1 MAISAKSRRELAL
14 AIGLVVPA
22 IIILLGMILFP
33 VGYNF
38 FLSFFEKHMFVP
50 QAKFVGI
57 DNYLYLITRD
67 REFLNALINGFIYAF
82 GSIAL
87 QLGLGLGAALLL
99 AQRFKGRSFF
109 MALFFFP
116 YMIPTIIVVILWK
129 WLLDAS
135 HGYVNYLLTSC
146 NIIHSPV
153 VWLSEKYILLVLIF
167 VSVWQFTPF
176 VFFTLLVKLETIPKE
191 LYEAAMVDGASAF
204 QRFTRITLPQIKYIL
219 IVIVLLRSLWMFTK
233 FDVVWLLAGSGGI
246 LRYGETL
253 PVYAYRKTFEYL
265 ELGMGT
271 AISVIMFLILVIVAV
286 ISLRLLRHA

>member
-1 MAISAKSRRELAL
+1 
-14 AIGLVVPA
+14 
-22 IIILLGMILFP
+22 MILFP

-99 AQRFKGRSFF
+99 SQRFKGRSFF

-286 ISLRLLRHA
+286 ISLRLLRH